1 MQHQITP
8 AGNLEILCEEGDQEN
23 LREMLDKAT
32 HMDHG
37 FLADLLEDTGWSPN
51 GRLYQVRPE
60 WIAALTDAPILT
72 DDLSFEEDGT
82 ALVCGRVWWF
92 PNYMVESFAETLIN
106 TGSVIFTAAYENEE
120 RKAA

>member
-1 MQHQITP
+1 MQHRITP
-8 AGNLEILCEEGDQEN
+8 AGNLEIFCEEGDQEN

-51 GRLYQVRPE
+51 GRLYQVWPE
-60 WIAALTDAPILT
+60 WIGALTDAPILT
-72 DDLSFEEDGT
+72 DGLLFEDNGPP
-82 ALVCGRVWWF
+82 LVYGKVWWF
-92 PNYMVESFAETLIN
+92 PNYMIESFAETLIN
-106 TGSVIFTAAYENEE
+106 TGSVIFRVASENEE